1 MDKRVLANQEAKN
14 KIINALFKLMK
25 KERFSEITVTEIIN
39 EAGVARATYYRNFDS
54 KEEIIESYLE
64 EFRIASGKLPVIQ
77 DLSPEA
83 FSYENLVARLTF
95 IASQKD
101 WFLLLYQNGFYEF
114 LQTETN
120 QFAELVMG
128 DMPSHSVERYN
139 IYLISG
145 ALLNMLL
152 EWMKNDCK
160 ESPEALATL
169 ISKRL
174 PIILEGLTEKIV

>member
-1 MDKRVLANQEAKN
+1 MDKRKLANREAKN
-14 KIINALFKLMK
+14 KIIQALFKLMK
-25 KERFSEITVTEIIN
+25 KERFSEITVTEIIQ

-54 KEEIIESYLE
+54 KEEIIEAYLE
-64 EFRIASGKLPVIQ
+64 EFRSESSTLPIAR

-95 IASQKD
+95 ISSQKEH
-101 WFLLLYQNGFYEF
+101 FLLLYQNGFYEF

-128 DMPSHSVERYN
+128 DMPSRSVERYN

-145 ALLNMLL
+145 ATLNLIL
-152 EWMKNDCK
+152 QWMKNDCK
-160 ESPEALATL
+160 ETPEEIATL
-169 ISKRL
+169 FAKRL
-174 PIILEGLTEKIV
+174 PIILEGLQEKVE